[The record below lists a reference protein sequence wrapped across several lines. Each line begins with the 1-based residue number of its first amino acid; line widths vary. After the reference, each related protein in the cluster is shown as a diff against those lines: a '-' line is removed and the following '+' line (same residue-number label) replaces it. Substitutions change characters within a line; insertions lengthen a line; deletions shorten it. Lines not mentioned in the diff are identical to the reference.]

1 MPTRTDP
8 STSPGVRTHS
18 CSEVYF
24 RSSGYTALLRGRG
37 LSAGY
42 SWSFCLG
49 VLRCR
54 RLAYGGDVQRVE
66 LVDADLGAGV
76 VAELC
81 NRTVDQL
88 ERAPQGVGVADRV
101 QDVRRAHQGAV
112 DQEPA
117 RGRRDR
123 ALRHQADL
131 AVDLHGLG
139 AGRAQLLDGVE
150 HGVHVDRTR
159 TLGDGEP
166 DAGSGDRHPSGQ
178 DAELLGLLLGSL

>member
-24 RSSGYTALLRGRG
+24 RSSGYTALLRGHG

-49 VLRCR
+49 VLRGG

-66 LVDADLGAGV
+66 PVDAHVGARV
-76 VAELC
+76 VAELGD
-81 NRTVDQL
+81 RTVDQL

-101 QDVRRAHQGAV
+101 EDVRRAHQGAV
-112 DQEPA
+112 DHESA
-117 RGRRDR
+117 R
-123 ALRHQADL
+123 
-131 AVDLHGLG
+131 
-139 AGRAQLLDGVE
+139 
-150 HGVHVDRTR
+150 
-159 TLGDGEP
+159 
-166 DAGSGDRHPSGQ
+166 
-178 DAELLGLLLGSL
+178 